1 MKSVQIWQKPEGD
14 HWTKGECQ
22 CSDNGQKQQ
31 QQEKQDVEKQD
42 VEPRGGSASAGHVDT
57 SYPPAPPDANSTL
70 QFMMAAT
77 LINSLVL
84 LAAMAV
90 WGTAVC
96 GRRCS
101 TCAGAGAAGARAR
114 AGVGRGNLGGRAG
127 YRLAGSTDPMGE
139 ARGEVEVGSSGADS
153 IRRHAPV
160 GGR

>member
-1 MKSVQIWQKPEGD
+1 MKSVHIWQKPEGD

-31 QQEKQDVEKQD
+31 QQQEKQD
-42 VEPRGGSASAGHVDT
+42 VEPWGDSASAGHVDT
-57 SYPPAPPDANSTL
+57 SYPTAPPDANSTL
-70 QFMMAAT
+70 RFMMAAT

-96 GRRCS
+96 GWRCS
-101 TCAGAGAAGARAR
+101 ACAGAGGTGGAGAR
-114 AGVGRGNLGGRAG
+114 AGVGRGKLGGRVG

-139 ARGEVEVGSSGADS
+139 GRGEVEVGSSGADS
-153 IRRHAPV
+153 IRRHGPL